1 MIIGNGLISN
11 EFLKHKYFFYDCI
24 IFGSGV
30 SSSTELNNESFNRE
44 FDLIKKCLLENK
56 NLKLIY
62 FSSILTDTINNS
74 YYNHKKNVEDF
85 IINNVDHFIIYRIPQ
100 VIGSTGNQNN
110 IINFFKKS
118 INDNLPVKIKDKT
131 YRSILDVTDL
141 VNIVKE
147 SKNNVENKIV
157 YLSGIEKIS
166 VLDLYLLMTDILN
179 KSTNF
184 ELIKSDNN
192 ENWQS
197 TNDDLII
204 NTINLLGINKENYT
218 DKLLKK
224 YII

>member
-11 EFLKHKYFFYDCI
+11 EFLKHKDFFYDCI